1 MLFGSKVLVQQ
12 GHAAES
18 CMKLLVFAH
27 VPPPHHGQSQ
37 MVKLMVDG
45 FRAQPDLGIEVLHV
59 DARLSSGMADVGSV
73 RGGKVQALLRYCRQ
87 AIALSRKHG
96 CRTLYYIPSP
106 PKRSSLYR
114 DFLVMVLI
122 RWRFERVIL
131 HWHAVGLGAWLESES
146 WFWERWLARLCLGRV
161 RQAIVLAASNR
172 ADAEILRPRSVAVVS
187 NGIPDPCPDF
197 AETLEARRAGGAVR
211 LETQVLFM
219 AHCTRDKGLFGAV
232 EAVVMANRMGDSG
245 RRFRLTV
252 AGSFLSESEEAEFRD
267 RIGRSDA
274 AGCVEIKGF
283 VSGSEKDLLFRQ
295 ADVFLFPTYFANEGQ
310 PLNLI
315 EALAYGLPCVTTR
328 WRSIPEYF
336 PADYPGLC
344 IPRDVPALARALHS
358 VVERVDG
365 RSLRHEYEQR
375 FAVGPHLSA
384 LAAAIRVGSLE

>member
-1 MLFGSKVLVQQ
+1 
-12 GHAAES
+12 
-18 CMKLLVFAH
+18 MKLLVFAH

-45 FRAQPDLGIEVLHV
+45 FRAQPELGIEVLHV

-73 RGGKVQALLRYCRQ
+73 RGGKIQALLRYCWQ
-87 AIALSRKHG
+87 AIELSHQQG

-122 RWRFERVIL
+122 RWRFKQLIL

-146 WFWERWLARLCLGRV
+146 WFWERAFARFFLGRV
-161 RQAIVLAASNR
+161 EQAIVLAASNR
-172 ADAEILRPRSVAVVS
+172 ADAEALRPRSVAVVS

-197 AETLEARRAGGAVR
+197 AKTLEVRRAGAVAR

-232 EAVVMANRMGDSG
+232 EAVVAANQMGDSG

-252 AGSFLSESEEAEFRD
+252 AGSFLSEAEEAEFRD
-267 RIGRSDA
+267 RVGRSDA
-274 AGCVEIKGF
+274 AGCVDITGF
-283 VSGSEKDLLFRQ
+283 VSGAEKDRLFRQ

-344 IPRDVPALARALHS
+344 IPRDVPALATALH
-358 VVERVDG
+358 VVVQGVDG
-365 RSLRHEYEQR
+365 RRLRREYERR

-384 LAAAIRVGSLE
+384 LAAAIRTGS

>member
-1 MLFGSKVLVQQ
+1 
-12 GHAAES
+12 
-18 CMKLLVFAH
+18 
-27 VPPPHHGQSQ
+27 

-45 FRAQPDLGIEVLHV
+45 FRAQRDLGIEVLHV
-59 DARLSSGMADVGSV
+59 DARLSSGMADVGSI
-73 RGGKVQALLRYCRQ
+73 RGGKVQALLRYCWQ
-87 AIALSRKHG
+87 AIALSHQQG

-114 DFLVMVLI
+114 DFLVMALI
-122 RWRFERVIL
+122 RWRFNQVIL

-146 WFWERWLARLCLGRV
+146 WFWERGLARVFLGRV
-161 RQAIVLAASNR
+161 QQAIVLAASNR
-172 ADAEILRPRSVAVVS
+172 ADAEALRPRSVAVVS

-197 AETLEARRAGGAVR
+197 SQTLGEWRARGSAR

-232 EAVVMANRMGDSG
+232 EAVVAANQMGDLG

-252 AGSFLSESEEAEFRD
+252 AGSFLSETEEVEFRE

-274 AGCVEIKGF
+274 AGCVEITGF
-283 VSGSEKDLLFRQ
+283 VSGPEKDRLFRQ

-336 PADYPGLC
+336 SADYPGLC
-344 IPRDVPALARALHS
+344 IPRDVPALARALHA

-365 RSLRHEYEQR
+365 RSLRCEYEQR
-375 FAVGPHLSA
+375 FAVDPHLSA
-384 LAAAIRVGSLE
+384 LAAAIRTDSLE